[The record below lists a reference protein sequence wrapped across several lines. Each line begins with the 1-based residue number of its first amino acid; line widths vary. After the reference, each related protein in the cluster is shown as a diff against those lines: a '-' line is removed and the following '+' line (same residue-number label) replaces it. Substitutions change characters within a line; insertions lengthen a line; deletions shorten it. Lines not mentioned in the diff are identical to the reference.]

1 MGTRATDSVI
11 EEIIFN
17 ADGGQPDARKRH
29 VFRQILYGLVRLAR
43 AEQLQDMRHDVALAR
58 GGAAGSS
65 RHQARVVLRKIG
77 MDADQSARPSAF
89 GAQHGPQQESQPD
102 SASLPCPGPGCPDDA
117 GGDLDQ

>member
-1 MGTRATDSVI
+1 MRTRATDSVI

-29 VFRQILYGLVRLAR
+29 VFRQILYSLVRLAR

-102 SASLPCPGPGCPDDA
+102 GASLPCPGPGCPDDA
-117 GGDLDQ
+117 GGRLDQ